1 MRGEQS
7 GTRVAYLHGE
17 LELMSPSIK
26 HELLKKMLARL
37 LEAYAEERGIEL
49 NGYGSGDQICFSF
62 LNWPSSLLNLN
73 SSSPTHGTPHES
85 NCCTTYPPRFDER
98 LR

>member
-26 HELLKKMLARL
+26 HELLKMLARL
-37 LEAYAEERGIEL
+37 LGSYAEERGIEL
-49 NGYGSGDQICFSF
+49 NGYGSGDQ
-62 LNWPSSLLNLN
+62 LL
-73 SSSPTHGTPHES
+73 
-85 NCCTTYPPRFDER
+85 
-98 LR
+98 